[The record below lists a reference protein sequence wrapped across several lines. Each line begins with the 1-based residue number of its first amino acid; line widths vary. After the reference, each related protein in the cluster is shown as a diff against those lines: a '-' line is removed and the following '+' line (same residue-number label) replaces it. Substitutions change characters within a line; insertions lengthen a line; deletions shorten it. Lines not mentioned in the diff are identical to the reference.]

1 MNLKSVSVTEPYD
14 YMQGFGR
21 INLLS
26 SLPLQ
31 TKTDFSMEIVDR
43 QPIQPGEV
51 HEFVFTINQCEST
64 ELSVTLV
71 WTDSPTS
78 AGCTTCLVNDLDLLL
93 IKNEQ
98 KYYPNGLS
106 SADSKDNVERIRVSV
121 NESDSLAVEVRGT
134 NLAEAQQKY
143 SLIVTGCLGNGEVT
157 LEPYASPS
165 ISPTGQPTK
174 SPLTSPSIS
183 PTRQPTKTPLTS
195 SSISPTR
202 QPTKSSSIVSSTP
215 PSPLSTN
222 SPTQYDER
230 QPTKSPTRV
239 DEGQPTK
246 SPTRLSSGQPSMSPV
261 QDLKNDDHLNEIMTT
276 YFATT
281 KQDGIMFEIHAIERI
296 QIHALV
302 LNFAAPATQ
311 SVEVY
316 VKDGPFAGFEDNFDE
331 SWDWIGIDLNR
342 ESSGHGKKFYLAND
356 LFEPFE
362 VQKDHVVSLY
372 VASSSGNLLCAD
384 APYYRSLTTYNS
396 DLKLYSGVGIKYVFG
411 DISHD
416 KCAFSGIIKYSTD
429 QKL

>member
-1 MNLKSVSVTEPYD
+1 
-14 YMQGFGR
+14 MQGFGR

-31 TKTDFSMEIVDR
+31 TKNDFSMEIVDK

-51 HEFVFTINQCEST
+51 HEFVFTINQCDST

-78 AGCTTCLVNDLDLLL
+78 AGCTTCLVNDLDLLI

-121 NESDSLAVEVRGT
+121 TENESLTVEVRGT

-143 SLIVTGCLGNGEVT
+143 SLIVIGCLGNNEVT
-157 LEPYASPS
+157 LQPYGSPSISFTRQPTKSPS
-165 ISPTGQPTK
+165 ISPSISSTGQPTK
-174 SPLTSPSIS
+174 SPLNSPSIS
-183 PTRQPTKTPLTS
+183 S
-195 SSISPTR
+195 TR
-202 QPTKSSSIVSSTP
+202 QPTKSPSIVFSTP
-215 PSPLSTN
+215 PSRLSTN
-222 SPTQYDER
+222 SPTQYDE
-230 QPTKSPTRV
+230 
-239 DEGQPTK
+239 GQPTK
-246 SPTRLSSGQPSMSPV
+246 SPTQVDEIQPTKAPSQQSSGQPSMSPV
-261 QDLKNDDHLNEIMTT
+261 QAPESDDHLNEIMTT
-276 YFATT
+276 YFATN

-296 QIHALV
+296 KIHDLV

-311 SVEVY
+311 SIEVY

-342 ESSGHGKKFYLAND
+342 ESSGHGKKLYLAND

-372 VASSSGNLLCAD
+372 VATSSGNLLCAD
-384 APYYRSLTTYNS
+384 APHYRSLTTYNS
-396 DLKLYSGVGIKYVFG
+396 DLKIYSGVGIEYAFG
-411 DISHD
+411 GISHD

-429 QKL
+429 PKP

>member
-121 NESDSLAVEVRGT
+121 NESESLAVEVRGT

-165 ISPTGQPTK
+165 ISSTGQPTK

-183 PTRQPTKTPLTS
+183 PTPQPTKY
-195 SSISPTR
+195 
-202 QPTKSSSIVSSTP
+202 SSIVSSTP

-230 QPTKSPTRV
+230 QPTKSPTR
-239 DEGQPTK
+239 
-246 SPTRLSSGQPSMSPV
+246 LLSGQPSMSPV
-261 QDLKNDDHLNEIMTT
+261 QDPKNDDHLNEIMTT
-276 YFATT
+276 YFATN

-296 QIHALV
+296 QIHALA

-311 SVEVY
+311 SIEVY
-316 VKDGPFAGFEDNFDE
+316 VKDGPFAGFEDNFEE
-331 SWDWIGIDLNR
+331 SWDWIGIDMNR
-342 ESSGHGKKFYLAND
+342 ESSGHGKKLYLAND

-362 VQKDHVVSLY
+362 VQKDQVVSLY

-396 DLKLYSGVGIKYVFG
+396 DLKLYSGLGIKYVFG